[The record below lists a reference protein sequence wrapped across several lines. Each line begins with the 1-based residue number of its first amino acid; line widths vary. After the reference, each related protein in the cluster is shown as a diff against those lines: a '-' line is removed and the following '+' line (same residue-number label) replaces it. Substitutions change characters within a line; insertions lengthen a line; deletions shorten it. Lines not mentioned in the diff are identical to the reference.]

1 MTPEFDRT
9 ASRRHEP
16 GRTPGSGRVTR
27 PNPSAGGGT
36 PRTQPEYALY
46 RPGVRGKTVVITGG
60 ASGLGR
66 ASAIAFARAG
76 ATVYVADLVSEPREG
91 GSSTVDVVAQEGGS
105 AVFMETDVS
114 RWDDIDRLI
123 TTAVDDTGRVDVLMT
138 SAVFLGVHS
147 KNLLE
152 TEPEDWDAMMNVNL
166 RGVFMCC
173 RRAMQQM
180 LTQEPRVEVRGRIIT
195 VASQFGFVGSPGH
208 ITYSACKGGVV
219 NMTRGIAVDYGKQGV
234 LVNAIAPG
242 KVPTGQ
248 VHEFVDEP
256 DEYYRSR
263 TPFSRFGRPSEI
275 GEVAV
280 FLGSDECSYMSG
292 AIVPVDGGW
301 LAY

>member
-1 MTPEFDRT
+1 MTEPRLMGPKHEGVRRS
-9 ASRRHEP
+9 AVPRSSRPMPSP
-16 GRTPGSGRVTR
+16 GG
-27 PNPSAGGGT
+27 AT
-36 PRTQPEYALY
+36 PRPQQEYALY
-46 RPGVRGKTVVITGG
+46 RPGVRGKTVIVTGG

-66 ASAIAFARAG
+66 ASSIAFARAG
-76 ATVYVADLVSEPREG
+76 ATVYVADVVREPREG
-91 GSSTVDVVAQEGGS
+91 GASTVDLIQQEGGV
-105 AVFMETDVS
+105 ATHVDTDVS
-114 RWDDIDRLI
+114 RWEDIDHLI
-123 TTAVDDTGRVDVLMT
+123 TTAASDTGRVDVLMT
-138 SAVFLGVHS
+138 SAVFLGPHS

-173 RRAMQQM
+173 KRAMQQM
-180 LTQEPRVEVRGRIIT
+180 LTQEPRSEVRGRIIT

-219 NMTRGIAVDYGKQGV
+219 NLTRGIAVDYGKHGV

-275 GEVAV
+275 GEVAL

>member
-1 MTPEFDRT
+1 MTSGFDRP
-9 ASRRHEP
+9 ADRRHEP
-16 GRTPGSGRVTR
+16 AAPPGVPRVSR
-27 PNPSAGGGT
+27 PHPAAGGAK
-36 PRTQPEYALY
+36 PRAQQQYALY
-46 RPGVRGKTVVITGG
+46 RPGVRGKTVLITGG

-76 ATVYVADLVSEPREG
+76 ATVYVADVVSEAREG
-91 GSSTVDVVAQEGGS
+91 GPSTLDAIAEEGGS
-105 AVFMETDVS
+105 AVYLETDVS
-114 RWDDIDRLI
+114 RWDHIDRLI
-123 TTAVDDTGRVDVLMT
+123 TTAAEETGRVDVLMT
-138 SAVFLGVHS
+138 SAVFLGIHS
-147 KNLLE
+147 KSLLE

-173 RRAMQQM
+173 KRAMQQM
-180 LTQEPRVEVRGRIIT
+180 LTQEPRAEVRGRIIT

-219 NMTRGIAVDYGKQGV
+219 NLTRGIAVDYGKQGV

-256 DEYYRSR
+256 EEYYRSR

-280 FLGSDECSYMSG
+280 FLGSDECSFMSG

>member
-1 MTPEFDRT
+1 M
-9 ASRRHEP
+9 
-16 GRTPGSGRVTR
+16 
-27 PNPSAGGGT
+27 
-36 PRTQPEYALY
+36 LY
-46 RPGVRGKTVVITGG
+46 RPGVRGKTVIVTGG

-76 ATVYVADLVSEPREG
+76 ATVYVADVVREPREG
-91 GSSTVDVVAQEGGS
+91 GASTVDLIRQEGGT
-105 AVFMETDVS
+105 ATHVDTDVS
-114 RWDDIDRLI
+114 RWEDVDHLI
-123 TTAVDDTGRVDVLMT
+123 TTAAADTGRVDVLMT
-138 SAVFLGVHS
+138 SAVFLGNHS

-173 RRAMQQM
+173 KRAMQQM
-180 LTQEPRVEVRGRIIT
+180 LTQEARSEVRGRIIT

-219 NMTRGIAVDYGKQGV
+219 NMTRGIAVDYGRQGV

-248 VHEFVDEP
+248 VHDFVDEP

-275 GEVAV
+275 GEVAL
-280 FLGSDECSYMSG
+280 FLGSDECSFMSG

>member
-1 MTPEFDRT
+1 MTSEFDRPV
-9 ASRRHEP
+9 SRRHEP
-16 GRTPGSGRVTR
+16 SARATR
-27 PNPSAGGGT
+27 PNPSGGGGT
-36 PRTQPEYALY
+36 PRTHHEYALY
-46 RPGVRGKTVVITGG
+46 RPGVRGKTVVVTGG

-66 ASAIAFARAG
+66 ASAIAFASAG
-76 ATVYVADLVSEPREG
+76 ATVYVADVVSEPREG
-91 GSSTVDVVAQEGGS
+91 GPSTVDVIVQEGGS
-105 AVFMETDVS
+105 AVYVETDVS
-114 RWDDIDRLI
+114 RWDDIDRLVS
-123 TTAVDDTGRVDVLMT
+123 TAADQTGRVDVLMT

-173 RRAMQQM
+173 KRAMQQM

-248 VHEFVDEP
+248 VHEFADEP